1 MYSLAILAG
10 GLASRLGDLTRKTP
24 KSLIEIAGKP
34 FIFHQLE
41 MLSSQGIKNVVLCV
55 GHLGEMIES
64 RVGTGA
70 KFNLNI
76 KYSYDGEKQLG
87 TGGSLK
93 KALPLLGEIF
103 FVLYGD
109 SFLPLSLKKVEKA
122 YSENSN
128 DKLGLMTIIKNDNAW
143 DISNVLYLHGKLIEY
158 NKINPMP
165 NMKYIDYGL
174 SILNK
179 SAFDYFMNEQVFD
192 LSDLFALLSSR
203 DELNAFEVCKRFY
216 EIGSKKG
223 IQETEEY
230 LNNLK
235 LG

>member
-1 MYSLAILAG
+1 MYSVAILAG
-10 GLASRLGDLTRKTP
+10 GLASRLGEITKKLP
-24 KSLIEIAGKP
+24 KSLVEVSGKP

-41 MLSSQGIKNVVLCV
+41 ILQSQGIKNVVLCV
-55 GHLGEMIES
+55 GHLGKMIES
-64 RVGTGA
+64 VVGDGRN
-70 KFNLNI
+70 FNLNI

-87 TGGSLK
+87 TGGSIK
-93 KALPLLGEIF
+93 KALQLLDPNF

-109 SFLPLSLKKVEKA
+109 SLLPINFEKVQQA
-122 YSENSN
+122 Y
-128 DKLGLMTIIKNDNAW
+128 DPKKLGLMTIIKNDNAW
-143 DISNVLYLHGKLIEY
+143 DLSNVLYLHGKLIEY
-158 NKINPMP
+158 NKINPKP

-179 SAFDYFMNEQVFD
+179 NAFDYFMNEEVFD
-192 LSDLFALLSSR
+192 LSDFFALLSSKG
-203 DELNAFEVCKRFY
+203 ELNAFEVYERFY

-223 IQETEEY
+223 MQETEDY

>member
-1 MYSLAILAG
+1 MYSLALLAG
-10 GLASRLGDLTRKTP
+10 GLASRLGEITRKIP

-41 MLSSQGIKNVVLCV
+41 MLSSQGVKDVVLCV

-64 RVGTGA
+64 RVGSGA
-70 KFNLNI
+70 NFNLNI
-76 KYSYDGEKQLG
+76 KYSYDGEMQLG
-87 TGGSLK
+87 TGGSIK
-93 KALPLLGEIF
+93 KALHLLDSSF

-109 SFLPLSLKKVEKA
+109 SLLPINFEKVQQA
-122 YSENSN
+122 YNAK
-128 DKLGLMTIIKNDNAW
+128 KLGLMTIIKNDNAW
-143 DISNVLYLHGKLIEY
+143 DVSNVLYNDGKLIEY
-158 NKINPMP
+158 NKLNPKP

-179 SAFDYFMNEQVFD
+179 NAFDYFVNQQVFD
-192 LSDLFALLSSR
+192 LSDLFVLLSSKG
-203 DELNAFEVCKRFY
+203 ELSAFEVYDRFY

-223 IQETEEY
+223 IQETEDY
-230 LNNLK
+230 LNNFK